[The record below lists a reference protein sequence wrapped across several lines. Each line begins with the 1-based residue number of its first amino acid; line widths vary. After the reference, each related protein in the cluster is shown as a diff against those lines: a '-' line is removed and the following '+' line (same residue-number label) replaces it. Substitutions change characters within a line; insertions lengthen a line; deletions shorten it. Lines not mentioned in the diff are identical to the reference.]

1 MEGEGYM
8 MIDEKATIGS
18 ILNAIREGNKA
29 DEVAKAIE
37 GISQKPFLKA
47 LKDAGYAYNNKAP
60 KGWHYIGDGEEP
72 LNKSIFDYVNA
83 SSPRVMKG
91 SEDVKSSSPNEVIK
105 GNADVKV
112 SSPKV
117 HPKFTLDEFSE
128 IREMLQ
134 EWKLKRGTVQEPT
147 QVHERIKK
155 LGEGSKT
162 RKTIVIDK
170 KIAKQLDDYCKSEK
184 VNKSDIIHLALMDFF
199 KGERLECE
207 SEKMI

>member
-91 SEDVKSSSPNEVIK
+91 SEDVKSISPNEVIK

-112 SSPKV
+112 SSPKI

-147 QVHERIKK
+147 QVHERIKR
-155 LGEGSKT
+155 LGKGSKT
-162 RKTIVIDK
+162 RKTIVIDET
-170 KIAKQLDDYCKSEK
+170 IAKQLDDYSESEN
-184 VNKSDIIHLALMDFF
+184 VNKSDIIHLALIDFF
-199 KGERLECE
+199 NNN
-207 SEKMI
+207 

>member
-1 MEGEGYM
+1 M

-18 ILNAIREGNKA
+18 ILNAIKEGNKA
-29 DEVAKAIE
+29 DQVAKAIE

-47 LKDAGYAYNNKAP
+47 LKDAGYAYNNKTP
-60 KGWHYIGDGEEP
+60 RGWHYIGEGEEP
-72 LNKSIFDYVNA
+72 LDKSIFDYVNT

-91 SEDVKSSSPNEVIK
+91 SEDVKMSSPNEVIK
-105 GNADVKV
+105 GNKDVKV

-147 QVHERIKK
+147 QVHERIKR
-155 LGEGSKT
+155 LGKGSKT
-162 RKTIVIDK
+162 RKTIVIDET
-170 KIAKQLDDYCKSEK
+170 IAKQLDDYSESEN
-184 VNKSDIIHLALMDFF
+184 VNKSDIIHLALIDFF
-199 KGERLECE
+199 KNN
-207 SEKMI
+207 

>member
-1 MEGEGYM
+1 MYM

-29 DEVAKAIE
+29 EQIAKEIE
-37 GISQKPFLKA
+37 GISQKPFLQA
-47 LKDAGYAYNNKAP
+47 LKDAGYAYKNKAP
-60 KGWHYIGDGEEP
+60 RGWYYKGEGEEP
-72 LNKSIFDYVNA
+72 LDKSIFDYVKP

-91 SEDVKSSSPNEVIK
+91 SGDVKSSSPNKVIK
-105 GNADVKV
+105 GNTNVKV

-117 HPKFTLDEFSE
+117 HPQFTLDEFSE
-128 IREMLQ
+128 IMEMLQ

-147 QVHERIKK
+147 QVHERIKR
-155 LGEGSKT
+155 LGKGSKT

-170 KIAKQLDDYCKSEK
+170 TIAKQLDDYCESEN
-184 VNKSDIIHLALMDFF
+184 VNKSDIIHLALIDFF
-199 KGERLECE
+199 KRERSECE